1 MLNLLSSIDLQQPSK
16 RPYSKGADIELQ
28 GMGVAC
34 SMYGRRAYKILV
46 GKSEGKLSLRTH
58 RLSWEDNIIK
68 MGWDG
73 VNWKSS
79 GTA

>member
-1 MLNLLSSIDLQQPSK
+1 
-16 RPYSKGADIELQ
+16 
-28 GMGVAC
+28 MGVAC

-46 GKSEGKLSLRTH
+46 WKSEGKISLRTH